1 MYTDIYIYILYQTKK
16 ERRDRMSEFEVR
28 YWF

>member
-1 MYTDIYIYILYQTKK
+1 
-16 ERRDRMSEFEVR
+16 MSEFEVR